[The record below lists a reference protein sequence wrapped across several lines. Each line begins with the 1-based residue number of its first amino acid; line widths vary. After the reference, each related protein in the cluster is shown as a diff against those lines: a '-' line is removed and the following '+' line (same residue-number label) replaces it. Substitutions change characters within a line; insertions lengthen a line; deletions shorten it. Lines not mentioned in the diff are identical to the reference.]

1 MIILAG
7 FVYIMS
13 NPAFPDLIKIGM
25 SKKDPTKD
33 RVSELNQTGVPQ
45 PFKVEYYAYVED
57 ESLLERL
64 LHQKFEDE
72 RPNKNREFFNTNP
85 AIAINALKELASI
98 HSPIKYEEIYF
109 LTPEELEI
117 ARKNQET
124 IDQEEWNK
132 IEDERQNRIAAKQER
147 IAQEIKIKKDKEAL
161 ELRYKKRDK
170 RNGVIW
176 YVFVY
181 FYTLWTL
188 SGYNSLTLDLIFYC
202 LFLAIG
208 PWAIGALIYWYC
220 LVKK

>member
-1 MIILAG
+1 
-7 FVYIMS
+7 MS

-72 RPNKNREFFNTNP
+72 RPNKNREFFSTNP
-85 AIAINALKELASI
+85 AIVINALKELASI

-124 IDQEEWNK
+124 IDQE
-132 IEDERQNRIAAKQER
+132 
-147 IAQEIKIKKDKEAL
+147 
-161 ELRYKKRDK
+161 
-170 RNGVIW
+170 
-176 YVFVY
+176 
-181 FYTLWTL
+181 
-188 SGYNSLTLDLIFYC
+188 
-202 LFLAIG
+202 
-208 PWAIGALIYWYC
+208 
-220 LVKK
+220 

>member
-1 MIILAG
+1 MAG

>member
-1 MIILAG
+1 MAG

-72 RPNKNREFFNTNP
+72 RPNKNREFFSTNP
-85 AIAINALKELASI
+85 AIAINTLKELASI

>member
-1 MIILAG
+1 MAG

-64 LHQKFEDE
+64 LHQKFDDE
-72 RPNKNREFFNTNP
+72 RPNKSREFFSTNP
-85 AIAINALKELASI
+85 AIVINALKELASI

-117 ARKNQET
+117 ARKNQEA

-132 IEDERQNRIAAKQER
+132 IEAERQNRIAAKQER

>member
-1 MIILAG
+1 LAG

-72 RPNKNREFFNTNP
+72 RPNKNREFFSTNP
-85 AIAINALKELASI
+85 AIVINALKELASI

-117 ARKNQET
+117 ARKNQEA

-132 IEDERQNRIAAKQER
+132 IEVERQNRIAAKQER
-147 IAQEIKIKKDKEAL
+147 ITQEIKIKKDKEAL

>member
-1 MIILAG
+1 MAG

-117 ARKNQET
+117 ARKNQEA

-132 IEDERQNRIAAKQER
+132 IEAERQNRIAAKQER
-147 IAQEIKIKKDKEAL
+147 IAQETKIKKDKEAL

>member
-1 MIILAG
+1 
-7 FVYIMS
+7 MS

-72 RPNKNREFFNTNP
+72 RPNKNREFFSTSP
-85 AIAINALKELASI
+85 AIAINALKKLASI

-117 ARKNQET
+117 ARKNQEA

-132 IEDERQNRIAAKQER
+132 IEAERQNRIAAKQER

-181 FYTLWTL
+181 FYTLWALTE
-188 SGYNSLTLDLIFYC
+188 YNALTLDLIFYC

>member
-72 RPNKNREFFNTNP
+72 RPNKNREFFSTNP
-85 AIAINALKELASI
+85 AIVINALKELASI

-117 ARKNQET
+117 ARKNQEA

-132 IEDERQNRIAAKQER
+132 IEVERQNRIAAKQER
-147 IAQEIKIKKDKEAL
+147 ITQEIKIKKDKEAL

>member
-1 MIILAG
+1 LAG

-13 NPAFPDLIKIGM
+13 NPAFPNLIKIGM

-64 LHQKFEDE
+64 LHQKFDDE
-72 RPNKNREFFNTNP
+72 RPNKSREFFSTNS

-98 HSPIKYEEIYF
+98 HSPIKYEEIYI
-109 LTPEELEI
+109 LAPEELEI
-117 ARKNQET
+117 ARKNQEA
-124 IDQEEWNK
+124 IDKEEWNK
-132 IEDERQNRIAAKQER
+132 IEAERQNRIAAKQER
-147 IAQEIKIKKDKEAL
+147 ITQEIKIKKDKEAL

>member
-1 MIILAG
+1 VIILAG

-72 RPNKNREFFNTNP
+72 RPNKNREFFSTNP
-85 AIAINALKELASI
+85 AIVINALKELASI

-117 ARKNQET
+117 ARKNQEA

-132 IEDERQNRIAAKQER
+132 IEVERQNRIAAKQER
-147 IAQEIKIKKDKEAL
+147 ITQEIKIKKDKEAL

-176 YVFVY
+176 YF
-181 FYTLWTL
+181 FL
-188 SGYNSLTLDLIFYC
+188 SCINLYILAADNPLTLH
-202 LFLAIG
+202 LFLTSQLTTIYY
-208 PWAIGALIYWYC
+208 WIISALVYWYF
-220 LVKK
+220 LIKK

>member
-1 MIILAG
+1 MAG

-72 RPNKNREFFNTNP
+72 RPNKSREFFNTNP

-109 LTPEELEI
+109 LTPEKLEI

>member
-1 MIILAG
+1 MAG

-72 RPNKNREFFNTNP
+72 RPNKNREFFSTNP
-85 AIAINALKELASI
+85 AIVINALKELASI

-117 ARKNQET
+117 ARKNQEA

-132 IEDERQNRIAAKQER
+132 IEVERQNRIAAKQER
-147 IAQEIKIKKDKEAL
+147 ITQEIKIKKDKEAL

-181 FYTLWTL
+181 FYTLWALTE
-188 SGYNSLTLDLIFYC
+188 YNALTLDLIFSC

-208 PWAIGALIYWYC
+208 PWAVGALIYWYF
-220 LVKK
+220 LIKK

>member
-1 MIILAG
+1 LAG